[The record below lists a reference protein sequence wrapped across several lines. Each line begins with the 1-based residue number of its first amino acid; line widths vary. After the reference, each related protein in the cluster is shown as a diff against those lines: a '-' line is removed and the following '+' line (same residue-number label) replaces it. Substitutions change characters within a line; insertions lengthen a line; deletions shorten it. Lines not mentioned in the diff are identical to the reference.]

1 MSQLGLLDFSAELF
15 EPYLG
20 QVFAFSNPEGP
31 DGEPA
36 RVELELFEIK
46 RWGRPEANRRPP
58 VAEALAPGRQP
69 FSMLFRSSSPQ
80 PVGYRMLFL
89 QHPDFSGCELLVT
102 RILALGRDP
111 KFCYYEVIV
120 N

>member
-1 MSQLGLLDFSAELF
+1 MAQYGLLEFSAELF

-31 DGEPA
+31 GGEPA

-46 RWGRPEANRRPP
+46 PVGRPETNWRPP
-58 VAEALAPGRQP
+58 AAEALAPGRKP
-69 FSMLFRSSSPQ
+69 FSMLFRSLSPQ
-80 PVGYRMLFL
+80 PVGYRPLLMR
-89 QHPDFSGCELLVT
+89 HPDFGGCQLLVT

>member
-15 EPYLG
+15 EPYVG

-31 DGEPA
+31 GGEPA
-36 RVELELFEIK
+36 RVELELLEIK
-46 RWGRPEANRRPP
+46 RWGRPEANRRPS

-80 PVGYRMLFL
+80 PVGFHPLRMKS
-89 QHPDFSGCELLVT
+89 PDFGGCELLVT
-102 RILALGRDP
+102 RILAQGRDP
-111 KFCYYEVIV
+111 KFCYYEVV
-120 N
+120 MN